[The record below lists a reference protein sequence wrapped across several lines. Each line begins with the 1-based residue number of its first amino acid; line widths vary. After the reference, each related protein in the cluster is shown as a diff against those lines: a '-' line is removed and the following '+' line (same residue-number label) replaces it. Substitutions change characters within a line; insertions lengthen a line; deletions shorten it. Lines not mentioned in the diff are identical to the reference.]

1 MKISGIQKF
10 TLIDYP
16 GKTACTLFFYGCNF
30 KCGFCHNP
38 ELVILK
44 NDNEHKENDVLD
56 FLRKR
61 KKYLDA
67 VCITGGEPLL
77 TLDIEFI
84 KKIKSLGYLVKIDT
98 NGSFPEKLKK
108 LIELNLVDYIAMDI
122 KGAKEDYKKI
132 TNSNIELEKIE
143 ESIRLI
149 SNFKNYEFRTT
160 ILEKIHSENKFK
172 EMMGWLAL
180 ISGKKMKNFSLQGFK
195 NLGKLIDKNLE
206 KEKETSENYL
216 KNLSKIAQE
225 YFDNVEIKV

>member
-67 VCITGGEPLL
+67 V
-77 TLDIEFI
+77 
-84 KKIKSLGYLVKIDT
+84 
-98 NGSFPEKLKK
+98 
-108 LIELNLVDYIAMDI
+108 
-122 KGAKEDYKKI
+122 
-132 TNSNIELEKIE
+132 
-143 ESIRLI
+143 
-149 SNFKNYEFRTT
+149 
-160 ILEKIHSENKFK
+160 
-172 EMMGWLAL
+172 
-180 ISGKKMKNFSLQGFK
+180 
-195 NLGKLIDKNLE
+195 
-206 KEKETSENYL
+206 
-216 KNLSKIAQE
+216 
-225 YFDNVEIKV
+225 